1 MKLSKFDIFDPLSMD
16 SIELPKVA
24 GNYLFLLRE
33 GSKLPEIGITPH
45 IPEVELEGKKHL
57 VIYTGIASSNIRQ
70 RDYHQHFVGNDASH
84 STLRKSLGCLFG
96 YEFVPR
102 KEKDTKHKKF
112 CIEDEME
119 LSDWMKNNLLL
130 AYMKNDTPEPF
141 EDELIAGLNPPL
153 NLSKNHN
160 QVNADYRKLLSELRN
175 RPIAEF
181 KDCKHFCENDNPIKG
196 FLKTCFKP
204 LVKPLVEKIVKYSTK
219 QEKTTK
225 RVPMENDANYRIKT
239 VKRNINF
246 DRNTNN
252 YRCKYNDR
260 YSFDILEVSCH
271 YKGTTRIFRI
281 ESKYLP
287 DKDSIHFRA
296 HLDNSSLTIV
306 WDKAIEAYMQEVR

>member
-1 MKLSKFDIFDPLSMD
+1 MKLSKFNIFDPLSMD

-24 GNYLFLLRE
+24 GNYLFLLRD

-45 IPEVELEGKKHL
+45 IPEVELEGKKYL

-84 STLRKSLGCLFG
+84 STLRKSLGSLFG
-96 YEFVPR
+96 YELVPR
-102 KEKDTKHKKF
+102 NEKDTKHKRF

-141 EDELIAGLNPPL
+141 EDELIAELNPPL

-175 RPIAEF
+175 RPIAEVN
-181 KDCKHFCENDNPIKG
+181 DCEHLDKKNNPKKG
-196 FLKTCFKP
+196 FLKTWLKSLAERF
-204 LVKPLVEKIVKYSTK
+204 VKSSTK
-219 QEKTTK
+219 QKKTTI
-225 RVPMENDANYRIKT
+225 RVPMENDANVRIRT
-239 VKRNINF
+239 ISRNINF
-246 DRNTNN
+246 GRNTNN

-271 YKGTTRIFRI
+271 YNDITRTFRI

-287 DKDSIHFRA
+287 NKDSIHFRA